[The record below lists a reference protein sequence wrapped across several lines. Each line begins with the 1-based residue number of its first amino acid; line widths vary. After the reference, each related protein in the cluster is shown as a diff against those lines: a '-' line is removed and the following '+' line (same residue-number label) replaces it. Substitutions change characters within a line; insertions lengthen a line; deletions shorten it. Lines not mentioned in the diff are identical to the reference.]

1 MNFGRNLINFLIIF
15 VFFEFC
21 SWFFDLDPESLTK
34 FFLLNKIL
42 KYWEISK
49 NLLFLFFRYGIP
61 NIIVAII
68 SYNFFLYIRKKIMQ
82 LKDLKLQMMKQA
94 KNANL
99 EFYRNKMSIMKNTLL
114 MIIGFLFVFGVI
126 SFCLF
131 SESLLMENIL
141 FFNIALIFTTLLEV
155 NTNESPNRLSKNA
168 NFFINFAMIFLSTFV
183 INDLFYWMTGI
194 KVFI

>member
-1 MNFGRNLINFLIIF
+1 
-15 VFFEFC
+15 
-21 SWFFDLDPESLTK
+21 
-34 FFLLNKIL
+34 
-42 KYWEISK
+42 
-49 NLLFLFFRYGIP
+49 
-61 NIIVAII
+61 
-68 SYNFFLYIRKKIMQ
+68 MQ
-82 LKDLKLQMMKQA
+82 LKDLKLQLMKQA

-183 INDLFYWMTGI
+183 VNDLFYWMTGI